1 MAPETPMTRHLITAG
16 ILLAAIALYAAG
28 ADSGSAGLVSSGVL
42 LELVFWYR
50 LHPFAGR
57 APRRLDSSTRD
68 GPDCTLSRGALSSR
82 GAENTSRKS

>member
-1 MAPETPMTRHLITAG
+1 MKRHLSTGA

-28 ADSGSAGLVSSGVL
+28 ANSGSAGFVISGVL

-57 APRRLDSSTRD
+57 APRRLDT
-68 GPDCTLSRGALSSR
+68 
-82 GAENTSRKS
+82 

>member
-1 MAPETPMTRHLITAG
+1 MTRHLITAG
-16 ILLAAIALYAAG
+16 ILLAALALYAAG

>member
-16 ILLAAIALYAAG
+16 ILLAALALYAAG

-57 APRRLDSSTRD
+57 APRRLDSSTR
-68 GPDCTLSRGALSSR
+68 GSPDCTLSRGALSSR
-82 GAENTSRKS
+82 GAGNIFRKS

>member
-1 MAPETPMTRHLITAG
+1 MTRHLITAG

-57 APRRLDSSTRD
+57 RPRRLDT
-68 GPDCTLSRGALSSR
+68 
-82 GAENTSRKS
+82 